1 MPRERRANIGR
12 RTRHASQQQ
21 VYSRNLREERKNIIR
36 ENDRLRHRVSTRRSL
51 ASYNRLAFQYDPTAN
66 YSDDEN
72 LDIGRMTTICRYC
85 NAVKFKRETVGLCCA
100 SRKVKL
106 DPLLTP
112 PQPLKT
118 LFDGSDPDSSHF
130 LQHIL
135 EYNNCFRMTSFGA
148 NIIREG
154 GFMPTCKIQGQIYH
168 LHGSMVPTPDQLN
181 VRCNIQGA
189 QQLKRRIIEQLQAFF
204 HANNAVVNM
213 FKTALE
219 RMPSDT
225 HKFVIRADCTPTGEH
240 VRRFN
245 APTVNDVA
253 AIIVGDPTKSRDIV
267 VQRRSNIMHRVNE
280 THRLYDALQYPII
293 YWQGQDGY
301 DITLKMVDPITG
313 VSTNN
318 KNLSAMNYYA
328 YRMMIRTHEENVILK
343 CGRLFQQFAVD
354 MYVKVETERLAFIR
368 FNQPK
373 LRSEDYI
380 HLRDAIHS
388 DGDVQNIGR
397 LTILPSTYIG
407 SPRHMHEYAQ
417 DAMTYVRNYG
427 TPDLFI
433 TVTCNPKWTEI
444 ERELEPGQKPQDRH
458 DIIARVFQQ
467 KLKVMMDVLTK
478 YRVFGDTRCYM
489 YSVEW
494 QKRGL
499 PHAHILIWLL
509 NKLHSNEVD
518 DIISAEI
525 PDPVT
530 DPRLHD
536 IVTTQ
541 MVHGPCGALNP
552 LSPCMADGKCTKRY
566 PRPLVAETVTG
577 NDGYPVYRRRSKE
590 DNGRTIKVKVQ
601 NQEIEIGNEFIV
613 PYCPLLSR
621 IFETHANVESCHSAK
636 SIKYL
641 CKYVTKG
648 SDMAVFGIASENVND
663 EISNFQMGR
672 YVSTNEA
679 LWRLLSFQIHERY
692 PTVVH
697 LAVHLENGQRVYF
710 TEANAAQRAERPP
723 STTLTSFFAMCEAD
737 PFAATLMYV
746 EMPKYYT
753 WNQSTKKFQR
763 RKQGTPVPDWPQ
775 VFSTDALGRMYTVH
789 PRNDECFYLRLLLVN
804 VRGPK
809 SFAHLK
815 TVNGHQCQTYREACQ
830 LLGLL
835 ENDSHWDLTL
845 ADSVVSSNAYQIRT
859 LFAIIITTCFPSQPI
874 QLWNKYKDAI
884 CEDILH
890 RLRIQTNNPDIQI
903 TDEIYNEGL
912 ILIEDQC
919 LTIANK
925 LLIEVGMIAPNRSM
939 HDAFNQELN
948 RELQYNVDT
957 LQEFVRN
964 NVPLLNEQQKQVYKT
979 LMQAV
984 DNNTGGLFFLDAP
997 GGTGKTF
1004 VISLILATIRSRCDI
1019 ALALASSGIAA
1030 TLLDGGRTAHSALKL
1045 PLNLNTIDTPTCNIS
1060 RSSAMGKL
1068 LMQCKLIVWDECT
1081 MAHNKSLEALNFTL
1095 KDLRRNNNI
1104 FGGLMILLAAD
1115 FRQTLPVVP
1124 RGTPADELNACLKAS
1139 PLWNNVKTLSLTT
1152 NMRVQLQNDQS
1163 AAQFS
1168 KQLLD
1173 LGNGKVPVDA
1183 TSGLITLT
1191 NDFCRFVDTQLVLI
1205 ENVFPNISENYKN
1218 YAWLSQRAILAAKN
1232 NDVHALNFTI
1242 QSKIAGDLVT
1252 YKSVDSITNPDDVVN
1267 YPTEF
1272 LNSLEIPGF
1281 PPHNLQLKVGTV
1293 ILILRN
1299 LNPPRLCNGTRL
1311 SVKRLMPNLI
1321 EATIINGKYAGENV
1335 CIPRIPMIPTDL
1347 PFDFKRLQFP
1357 VRLAFAMTINKSQGQ
1372 SLSVCGINLENHCFS
1387 HGQLYVACSRV
1398 GKPSAL
1404 FVLTSDQKT
1413 KNVVYQRALQ

>member
-1 MPRERRANIGR
+1 
-12 RTRHASQQQ
+12 
-21 VYSRNLREERKNIIR
+21 
-36 ENDRLRHRVSTRRSL
+36 
-51 ASYNRLAFQYDPTAN
+51 
-66 YSDDEN
+66 
-72 LDIGRMTTICRYC
+72 
-85 NAVKFKRETVGLCCA
+85 
-100 SRKVKL
+100 
-106 DPLLTP
+106 
-112 PQPLKT
+112 
-118 LFDGSDPDSSHF
+118 
-130 LQHIL
+130 
-135 EYNNCFRMTSFGA
+135 
-148 NIIREG
+148 
-154 GFMPTCKIQGQIYH
+154 
-168 LHGSMVPTPDQLN
+168 
-181 VRCNIQGA
+181 
-189 QQLKRRIIEQLQAFF
+189 
-204 HANNAVVNM
+204 
-213 FKTALE
+213 
-219 RMPSDT
+219 
-225 HKFVIRADCTPTGEH
+225 
-240 VRRFN
+240 
-245 APTVNDVA
+245 
-253 AIIVGDPTKSRDIV
+253 
-267 VQRRSNIMHRVNE
+267 
-280 THRLYDALQYPII
+280 
-293 YWQGQDGY
+293 
-301 DITLKMVDPITG
+301 
-313 VSTNN
+313 
-318 KNLSAMNYYA
+318 
-328 YRMMIRTHEENVILK
+328 
-343 CGRLFQQFAVD
+343 
-354 MYVKVETERLAFIR
+354 
-368 FNQPK
+368 
-373 LRSEDYI
+373 
-380 HLRDAIHS
+380 
-388 DGDVQNIGR
+388 
-397 LTILPSTYIG
+397 
-407 SPRHMHEYAQ
+407 
-417 DAMTYVRNYG
+417 
-427 TPDLFI
+427 
-433 TVTCNPKWTEI
+433 
-444 ERELEPGQKPQDRH
+444 
-458 DIIARVFQQ
+458 
-467 KLKVMMDVLTK
+467 
-478 YRVFGDTRCYM
+478 
-489 YSVEW
+489 
-494 QKRGL
+494 
-499 PHAHILIWLL
+499 
-509 NKLHSNEVD
+509 
-518 DIISAEI
+518 
-525 PDPVT
+525 
-530 DPRLHD
+530 
-536 IVTTQ
+536 
-541 MVHGPCGALNP
+541 
-552 LSPCMADGKCTKRY
+552 
-566 PRPLVAETVTG
+566 
-577 NDGYPVYRRRSKE
+577 
-590 DNGRTIKVKVQ
+590 
-601 NQEIEIGNEFIV
+601 
-613 PYCPLLSR
+613 
-621 IFETHANVESCHSAK
+621 
-636 SIKYL
+636 
-641 CKYVTKG
+641 
-648 SDMAVFGIASENVND
+648 MAVFGIASENVND

-830 LLGLL
+830 LMGLL

-964 NVPLLNEQQKQVYKT
+964 NVPLLNEQQKQVYET

-1081 MAHNKSLEALNFTL
+1081 MAHKKSLEALNFTL

-1104 FGGLMILLAAD
+1104 FGGLMILLAGD

-1293 ILILRN
+1293 IMILRN

-1321 EATIINGKYAGENV
+1321 EATIINGKKLVNVIYKSKCFSVLADETTDISTKEQLSICVRYIDENNKLHENFLQFFEIDSLTGNDLANSILNGLNRYGFDCNYLYDQGYDGASNMAG
-1335 CIPRIPMIPTDL
+1335 R
-1347 PFDFKRLQFP
+1347 FKRVQTI
-1357 VRLAFAMTINKSQGQ
+1357 VRSKYPNAIYVHCAAHSLNLAVSTASGIKPIRYCLEVIEKGVLINTIENSNNAPQVKQLKRLCPTRWIQ
-1372 SLSVCGINLENHCFS
+1372 RYDSVNDFS
-1387 HGQLYVACSRV
+1387 ELFS
-1398 GKPSAL
+1398 
-1404 FVLTSDQKT
+1404 FVLNALDIISDWKEST
-1413 KNVVYQRALQ
+1413 YAEMLQRALKDSEFLISLNVIKVLFSYGLPLCKQLQTVQIDLKKTIRIVENVIATLKCNRDNNEVEFKIIYNNVKKMADDVGIELLEKRISSKQTHRANPNSQNYSTEQYYRVTVFLPYIDHFISQLTERFINHKSIFEGIN

>member
-1 MPRERRANIGR
+1 MPILQCVKVQKRNGWIVLRKWK
-12 RTRHASQQQ
+12 SQTGSIT
-21 VYSRNLREERKNIIR
+21 Y
-36 ENDRLRHRVSTRRSL
+36 TT
-51 ASYNRLAFQYDPTAN
+51 TAT
-66 YSDDEN
+66 E
-72 LDIGRMTTICRYC
+72 
-85 NAVKFKRETVGLCCA
+85 
-100 SRKVKL
+100 
-106 DPLLTP
+106 
-112 PQPLKT
+112 
-118 LFDGSDPDSSHF
+118 SDPDYSHF

-135 EYNNCFRMTSFGA
+135 EYNNCFCMTSFGA

-168 LHGSMVPTPDQLN
+168 LHGSMVQTPDEPHQFLQIYFISSMVDQLN
-181 VRCNIQGA
+181 VRCNIQGT

-213 FKTALE
+213 FKTAFE

-240 VRRFN
+240 ARRFN

-253 AIIVGDPTKSRDIV
+253 AIIVGDQTKSRDMV
-267 VQRRSNIMHRVNE
+267 VQQRSNIVHRVNE

-293 YWQGQDGY
+293 YWRGQDGY
-301 DITLKMVDPITG
+301 DITLRMVDSITG
-313 VSTNN
+313 VSPNE
-318 KNLSAMNYYA
+318 NLSAMNYYA

-343 CGRLFQQFAVD
+343 CRRLFQQLAVD

-368 FNQPK
+368 SNQAK

-380 HLRDAIHS
+380 HLRDVIHS

-397 LTILPSTYIG
+397 LTILPSSYTG

-417 DAMTYVRNYG
+417 DAITYVRNYG

-433 TVTCNPKWTEI
+433 TFTCNPKWTEI

-458 DIIARVFQQ
+458 DIIAKVFQQ
-467 KLKVMMDVLTK
+467 KLKVMTDVLTK

-499 PHAHILIWLL
+499 PHSHILIWLL

-525 PDPVT
+525 PDPVA
-530 DPRLHD
+530 DPHLHD
-536 IVTTQ
+536 IVTKQ

-552 LSPCMADGKCTKRY
+552 LSPCMADGKCTKRN

-577 NDGYPVYRRRSKE
+577 NDGYPVYRRLSKE
-590 DNGRTIKVKVQ
+590 DNGRTIKVKVL

-621 IFETHANVESCHSAK
+621 IFETHANVESCHLDK

-648 SDMAVFGIASENVND
+648 SDMAVFDIASENAND

-672 YVSTNEA
+672 YA
-679 LWRLLSFQIHERY
+679 M
-692 PTVVH
+692 
-697 LAVHLENGQRVYF
+697 HLENGQRVYF

-835 ENDSHWDLTL
+835 ENDSHWDFTL

-874 QLWNKYKDAI
+874 QLWNKYTDDI

-925 LLIEVGMIAPNRSM
+925 LLIEVEMIAPNRSM

-948 RELQYNVDT
+948 RELRYNVDT

-964 NVPLLNEQQKQVYKT
+964 NVPLLNEQQKQVYET

-1019 ALALASSGIAA
+1019 ALA
-1030 TLLDGGRTAHSALKL
+1030 
-1045 PLNLNTIDTPTCNIS
+1045 
-1060 RSSAMGKL
+1060 AMEKL
-1068 LMQCKLIVWDECT
+1068 LMRCKLNVWDECT
-1081 MAHNKSLEALNFTL
+1081 MAHKKSLEALNFTL

-1104 FGGLMILLAAD
+1104 FGGLMILLAGD
-1115 FRQTLPVVP
+1115 FRQTLPVIP
-1124 RGTPADELNACLKAS
+1124 RRTPADELNACLKAS
-1139 PLWNNVKTLSLTT
+1139 P
-1152 NMRVQLQNDQS
+1152 
-1163 AAQFS
+1163 
-1168 KQLLD
+1168 
-1173 LGNGKVPVDA
+1173 
-1183 TSGLITLT
+1183 
-1191 NDFCRFVDTQLVLI
+1191 
-1205 ENVFPNISENYKN
+1205 NYQN

-1267 YPTEF
+1267 YLTEF
-1272 LNSLEIPGF
+1272 LNSLELPGF
-1281 PPHNLQLKVGTV
+1281 PPHNLQLKRSKMKESGNRT
-1293 ILILRN
+1293 IDN
-1299 LNPPRLCNGTRL
+1299 LSTNDDDDL
-1311 SVKRLMPNLI
+1311 SIK
-1321 EATIINGKYAGENV
+1321 
-1335 CIPRIPMIPTDL
+1335 PTLTNDQNYH
-1347 PFDFKRLQFP
+1347 R
-1357 VRLAFAMTINKSQGQ
+1357 SQKVSEDSTDRAQ
-1372 SLSVCGINLENHCFS
+1372 SSIQESKKKKQCTL
-1387 HGQLYVACSRV
+1387 
-1398 GKPSAL
+1398 
-1404 FVLTSDQKT
+1404 
-1413 KNVVYQRALQ
+1413 

>member
-1 MPRERRANIGR
+1 
-12 RTRHASQQQ
+12 
-21 VYSRNLREERKNIIR
+21 
-36 ENDRLRHRVSTRRSL
+36 
-51 ASYNRLAFQYDPTAN
+51 
-66 YSDDEN
+66 
-72 LDIGRMTTICRYC
+72 
-85 NAVKFKRETVGLCCA
+85 
-100 SRKVKL
+100 
-106 DPLLTP
+106 
-112 PQPLKT
+112 
-118 LFDGSDPDSSHF
+118 
-130 LQHIL
+130 
-135 EYNNCFRMTSFGA
+135 
-148 NIIREG
+148 
-154 GFMPTCKIQGQIYH
+154 
-168 LHGSMVPTPDQLN
+168 
-181 VRCNIQGA
+181 
-189 QQLKRRIIEQLQAFF
+189 
-204 HANNAVVNM
+204 
-213 FKTALE
+213 
-219 RMPSDT
+219 
-225 HKFVIRADCTPTGEH
+225 
-240 VRRFN
+240 
-245 APTVNDVA
+245 
-253 AIIVGDPTKSRDIV
+253 
-267 VQRRSNIMHRVNE
+267 
-280 THRLYDALQYPII
+280 
-293 YWQGQDGY
+293 
-301 DITLKMVDPITG
+301 
-313 VSTNN
+313 
-318 KNLSAMNYYA
+318 
-328 YRMMIRTHEENVILK
+328 
-343 CGRLFQQFAVD
+343 
-354 MYVKVETERLAFIR
+354 
-368 FNQPK
+368 
-373 LRSEDYI
+373 
-380 HLRDAIHS
+380 
-388 DGDVQNIGR
+388 
-397 LTILPSTYIG
+397 
-407 SPRHMHEYAQ
+407 
-417 DAMTYVRNYG
+417 MTYVRNYG
-427 TPDLFI
+427 TSDLFI

-444 ERELEPGQKPQDRH
+444 ESELEPGQKPQDRH

-478 YRVFGDTRCYM
+478 
-489 YSVEW
+489 
-494 QKRGL
+494 
-499 PHAHILIWLL
+499 
-509 NKLHSNEVD
+509 NEVD

-552 LSPCMADGKCTKRY
+552 LSPCMADGK
-566 PRPLVAETVTG
+566 

-830 LLGLL
+830 LL
-835 ENDSHWDLTL
+835 
-845 ADSVVSSNAYQIRT
+845 DSVVSSNAYQIRT

-1045 PLNLNTIDTPTCNIS
+1045 PLNLNTIDTPTCNIP
-1060 RSSAMGKL
+1060 
-1068 LMQCKLIVWDECT
+1068 D
-1081 MAHNKSLEALNFTL
+1081 
-1095 KDLRRNNNI
+1095 
-1104 FGGLMILLAAD
+1104 
-1115 FRQTLPVVP
+1115 PVQ
-1124 RGTPADELNACLKAS
+1124 
-1139 PLWNNVKTLSLTT
+1139 W
-1152 NMRVQLQNDQS
+1152 
-1163 AAQFS
+1163 
-1168 KQLLD
+1168 
-1173 LGNGKVPVDA
+1173 
-1183 TSGLITLT
+1183 
-1191 NDFCRFVDTQLVLI
+1191 
-1205 ENVFPNISENYKN
+1205 EN
-1218 YAWLSQRAILAAKN
+1218 
-1232 NDVHALNFTI
+1232 
-1242 QSKIAGDLVT
+1242 
-1252 YKSVDSITNPDDVVN
+1252 
-1267 YPTEF
+1267 
-1272 LNSLEIPGF
+1272 
-1281 PPHNLQLKVGTV
+1281 
-1293 ILILRN
+1293 
-1299 LNPPRLCNGTRL
+1299 C
-1311 SVKRLMPNLI
+1311 
-1321 EATIINGKYAGENV
+1321 
-1335 CIPRIPMIPTDL
+1335 
-1347 PFDFKRLQFP
+1347 
-1357 VRLAFAMTINKSQGQ
+1357 
-1372 SLSVCGINLENHCFS
+1372 
-1387 HGQLYVACSRV
+1387 
-1398 GKPSAL
+1398 
-1404 FVLTSDQKT
+1404 
-1413 KNVVYQRALQ
+1413 

>member
-1 MPRERRANIGR
+1 MPRERRSNIAR

-21 VYSRNLREERKNIIR
+21 VYSRNLREERQNIIR

-72 LDIGRMTTICRYC
+72 FDVGRMTTICRYC
-85 NAVKFKRETVGLCCA
+85 NALKFKRETVGLCCA
-100 SRKVKL
+100 NGKVKL

-130 LQHIL
+130 LKHIL

-168 LHGSMVPTPDQLN
+168 LHGSMVPTTPDEPHQFLQIYFISSMVDQLN
-181 VRCNIQGA
+181 VRI
-189 QQLKRRIIEQLQAFF
+189 F
-204 HANNAVVNM
+204 
-213 FKTALE
+213 
-219 RMPSDT
+219 
-225 HKFVIRADCTPTGEH
+225 
-240 VRRFN
+240 
-245 APTVNDVA
+245 
-253 AIIVGDPTKSRDIV
+253 
-267 VQRRSNIMHRVNE
+267 
-280 THRLYDALQYPII
+280 
-293 YWQGQDGY
+293 
-301 DITLKMVDPITG
+301 
-313 VSTNN
+313 
-318 KNLSAMNYYA
+318 
-328 YRMMIRTHEENVILK
+328 
-343 CGRLFQQFAVD
+343 
-354 MYVKVETERLAFIR
+354 
-368 FNQPK
+368 
-373 LRSEDYI
+373 
-380 HLRDAIHS
+380 
-388 DGDVQNIGR
+388 
-397 LTILPSTYIG
+397 
-407 SPRHMHEYAQ
+407 
-417 DAMTYVRNYG
+417 
-427 TPDLFI
+427 
-433 TVTCNPKWTEI
+433 
-444 ERELEPGQKPQDRH
+444 
-458 DIIARVFQQ
+458 
-467 KLKVMMDVLTK
+467 
-478 YRVFGDTRCYM
+478 
-489 YSVEW
+489 SV
-494 QKRGL
+494 
-499 PHAHILIWLL
+499 
-509 NKLHSNEVD
+509 
-518 DIISAEI
+518 
-525 PDPVT
+525 
-530 DPRLHD
+530 
-536 IVTTQ
+536 
-541 MVHGPCGALNP
+541 
-552 LSPCMADGKCTKRY
+552 
-566 PRPLVAETVTG
+566 
-577 NDGYPVYRRRSKE
+577 
-590 DNGRTIKVKVQ
+590 
-601 NQEIEIGNEFIV
+601 
-613 PYCPLLSR
+613 
-621 IFETHANVESCHSAK
+621 
-636 SIKYL
+636 
-641 CKYVTKG
+641 
-648 SDMAVFGIASENVND
+648 
-663 EISNFQMGR
+663 
-672 YVSTNEA
+672 
-679 LWRLLSFQIHERY
+679 
-692 PTVVH
+692 
-697 LAVHLENGQRVYF
+697 
-710 TEANAAQRAERPP
+710 
-723 STTLTSFFAMCEAD
+723 
-737 PFAATLMYV
+737 
-746 EMPKYYT
+746 
-753 WNQSTKKFQR
+753 
-763 RKQGTPVPDWPQ
+763 
-775 VFSTDALGRMYTVH
+775 
-789 PRNDECFYLRLLLVN
+789 
-804 VRGPK
+804 
-809 SFAHLK
+809 
-815 TVNGHQCQTYREACQ
+815 
-830 LLGLL
+830 
-835 ENDSHWDLTL
+835 
-845 ADSVVSSNAYQIRT
+845 
-859 LFAIIITTCFPSQPI
+859 
-874 QLWNKYKDAI
+874 
-884 CEDILH
+884 
-890 RLRIQTNNPDIQI
+890 
-903 TDEIYNEGL
+903 
-912 ILIEDQC
+912 
-919 LTIANK
+919 ANK

-957 LQEFVRN
+957 LQELVRN

-1081 MAHNKSLEALNFTL
+1081 MAHKKSLEALNFTL

-1104 FGGLMILLAAD
+1104 FGGLMILLAGD

-1168 KQLLD
+1168 KELLD

-1218 YAWLSQRAILAAKN
+1218 YAWLSQRAILAATN

-1281 PPHNLQLKVGTV
+1281 PTHNLQLKVGTV

-1299 LNPPRLCNGTRL
+1299 LNPLRLCNGTRL

-1404 FVLTSDQKT
+1404 FVLTTDKKT
-1413 KNVVYQRALQ
+1413 KNVVISILLYHFKLLNNITITIRI

>member
-21 VYSRNLREERKNIIR
+21 VYSRNLREERQNIIR

-85 NAVKFKRETVGLCCA
+85 NALKFKRETVGLCCA
-100 SRKVKL
+100 SGKVKL

-135 EYNNCFRMTSFGA
+135 EYNNCFPMTSFGA

-168 LHGSMVPTPDQLN
+168 LHGSMVPTPDEPHQFLQIYFISSMVDQLN

-328 YRMMIRTHEENVILK
+328 YRMMIRTHEENIILK

-397 LTILPSTYIG
+397 LTVLPSTYIG

-672 YVSTNEA
+672 Y
-679 LWRLLSFQIHERY
+679 
-692 PTVVH
+692 
-697 LAVHLENGQRVYF
+697 
-710 TEANAAQRAERPP
+710 
-723 STTLTSFFAMCEAD
+723 
-737 PFAATLMYV
+737 
-746 EMPKYYT
+746 
-753 WNQSTKKFQR
+753 
-763 RKQGTPVPDWPQ
+763 
-775 VFSTDALGRMYTVH
+775 
-789 PRNDECFYLRLLLVN
+789 
-804 VRGPK
+804 
-809 SFAHLK
+809 
-815 TVNGHQCQTYREACQ
+815 
-830 LLGLL
+830 
-835 ENDSHWDLTL
+835 
-845 ADSVVSSNAYQIRT
+845 
-859 LFAIIITTCFPSQPI
+859 
-874 QLWNKYKDAI
+874 
-884 CEDILH
+884 
-890 RLRIQTNNPDIQI
+890 
-903 TDEIYNEGL
+903 
-912 ILIEDQC
+912 
-919 LTIANK
+919 
-925 LLIEVGMIAPNRSM
+925 
-939 HDAFNQELN
+939 
-948 RELQYNVDT
+948 
-957 LQEFVRN
+957 EFVRN
-964 NVPLLNEQQKQVYKT
+964 NVPLLNEQQKQVYET

-1045 PLNLNTIDTPTCNIS
+1045 PLNLNTIDTLTCNIS

-1081 MAHNKSLEALNFTL
+1081 MAHKKSLEALNFTL

-1104 FGGLMILLAAD
+1104 FGGLMILLAGD

-1293 ILILRN
+1293 IMILRN

-1387 HGQLYVACSRV
+1387 HEQLYVACSRV

>member
-1 MPRERRANIGR
+1 
-12 RTRHASQQQ
+12 
-21 VYSRNLREERKNIIR
+21 
-36 ENDRLRHRVSTRRSL
+36 
-51 ASYNRLAFQYDPTAN
+51 
-66 YSDDEN
+66 
-72 LDIGRMTTICRYC
+72 
-85 NAVKFKRETVGLCCA
+85 
-100 SRKVKL
+100 
-106 DPLLTP
+106 
-112 PQPLKT
+112 
-118 LFDGSDPDSSHF
+118 
-130 LQHIL
+130 
-135 EYNNCFRMTSFGA
+135 
-148 NIIREG
+148 
-154 GFMPTCKIQGQIYH
+154 
-168 LHGSMVPTPDQLN
+168 
-181 VRCNIQGA
+181 
-189 QQLKRRIIEQLQAFF
+189 
-204 HANNAVVNM
+204 
-213 FKTALE
+213 
-219 RMPSDT
+219 
-225 HKFVIRADCTPTGEH
+225 
-240 VRRFN
+240 
-245 APTVNDVA
+245 
-253 AIIVGDPTKSRDIV
+253 
-267 VQRRSNIMHRVNE
+267 
-280 THRLYDALQYPII
+280 
-293 YWQGQDGY
+293 
-301 DITLKMVDPITG
+301 
-313 VSTNN
+313 
-318 KNLSAMNYYA
+318 MNYYA

-343 CGRLFQQFAVD
+343 CRRLFQQFAVD

-368 FNQPK
+368 FNQAK

-397 LTILPSTYIG
+397 LTILPSSYIG

-433 TVTCNPKWTEI
+433 TFTCNPKWTEI
-444 ERELEPGQKPQDRH
+444 EL
-458 DIIARVFQQ
+458 
-467 KLKVMMDVLTK
+467 
-478 YRVFGDTRCYM
+478 
-489 YSVEW
+489 
-494 QKRGL
+494 
-499 PHAHILIWLL
+499 
-509 NKLHSNEVD
+509 D

-530 DPRLHD
+530 DPHLHD

-541 MVHGPCGALNP
+541 MLHGPCGALNP

-648 SDMAVFGIASENVND
+648 SDMAVFGIASENAND
-663 EISNFQMGR
+663 ENSNFQMGR

-723 STTLTSFFAMCEAD
+723 STILTSFFAMCEAD

-775 VFSTDALGRMYTVH
+775 VFSTDALGRMYTIH

-815 TVNGHQCQTYREACQ
+815 TVNGYQCQTYREACQ

-845 ADSVVSSNAYQIRT
+845 ADSDVSSNAYQIRT

-874 QLWNKYKDAI
+874 QLWNKYKDDI

-925 LLIEVGMIAPNRSM
+925 LLIE
-939 HDAFNQELN
+939 
-948 RELQYNVDT
+948 
-957 LQEFVRN
+957 EFVRN
-964 NVPLLNEQQKQVYKT
+964 NVPLLNEQQKQVYET

-1004 VISLILATIRSRCDI
+1004 VISLILAIIQSRCDI

-1068 LMQCKLIVWDECT
+1068 LMQCKLIVWNECT
-1081 MAHNKSLEALNFTL
+1081 MAHKKSLEALNFTL

-1104 FGGLMILLAAD
+1104 FGGLMILLAGD
-1115 FRQTLPVVP
+1115 FRQTLPVIP

-1168 KQLLD
+1168 KQLLAV
-1173 LGNGKVPVDA
+1173 GNGKVPVDA

-1191 NDFCRFVDTQLVLI
+1191 NDFCRFVDSQLALI
-1205 ENVFPNISENYKN
+1205 ENVFKNISENYQN

-1232 NDVHALNFTI
+1232 NDV
-1242 QSKIAGDLVT
+1242 
-1252 YKSVDSITNPDDVVN
+1252 
-1267 YPTEF
+1267 
-1272 LNSLEIPGF
+1272 
-1281 PPHNLQLKVGTV
+1281 
-1293 ILILRN
+1293 
-1299 LNPPRLCNGTRL
+1299 
-1311 SVKRLMPNLI
+1311 
-1321 EATIINGKYAGENV
+1321 
-1335 CIPRIPMIPTDL
+1335 
-1347 PFDFKRLQFP
+1347 
-1357 VRLAFAMTINKSQGQ
+1357 
-1372 SLSVCGINLENHCFS
+1372 
-1387 HGQLYVACSRV
+1387 
-1398 GKPSAL
+1398 
-1404 FVLTSDQKT
+1404 
-1413 KNVVYQRALQ
+1413 

>member
-1 MPRERRANIGR
+1 
-12 RTRHASQQQ
+12 
-21 VYSRNLREERKNIIR
+21 
-36 ENDRLRHRVSTRRSL
+36 
-51 ASYNRLAFQYDPTAN
+51 
-66 YSDDEN
+66 
-72 LDIGRMTTICRYC
+72 
-85 NAVKFKRETVGLCCA
+85 
-100 SRKVKL
+100 
-106 DPLLTP
+106 
-112 PQPLKT
+112 
-118 LFDGSDPDSSHF
+118 
-130 LQHIL
+130 
-135 EYNNCFRMTSFGA
+135 
-148 NIIREG
+148 
-154 GFMPTCKIQGQIYH
+154 
-168 LHGSMVPTPDQLN
+168 
-181 VRCNIQGA
+181 
-189 QQLKRRIIEQLQAFF
+189 
-204 HANNAVVNM
+204 
-213 FKTALE
+213 
-219 RMPSDT
+219 
-225 HKFVIRADCTPTGEH
+225 
-240 VRRFN
+240 
-245 APTVNDVA
+245 
-253 AIIVGDPTKSRDIV
+253 
-267 VQRRSNIMHRVNE
+267 
-280 THRLYDALQYPII
+280 
-293 YWQGQDGY
+293 
-301 DITLKMVDPITG
+301 
-313 VSTNN
+313 
-318 KNLSAMNYYA
+318 
-328 YRMMIRTHEENVILK
+328 
-343 CGRLFQQFAVD
+343 
-354 MYVKVETERLAFIR
+354 
-368 FNQPK
+368 
-373 LRSEDYI
+373 
-380 HLRDAIHS
+380 
-388 DGDVQNIGR
+388 
-397 LTILPSTYIG
+397 
-407 SPRHMHEYAQ
+407 
-417 DAMTYVRNYG
+417 MTYVRNYG

-444 ERELEPGQKPQDRH
+444 EHELEPGQKPQDRH

-648 SDMAVFGIASENVND
+648 SDMAVFGIASDNVND

-692 PTVVH
+692 PTFVH

-775 VFSTDALGRMYTVH
+775 VFSTDALGH
-789 PRNDECFYLRLLLVN
+789 
-804 VRGPK
+804 
-809 SFAHLK
+809 
-815 TVNGHQCQTYREACQ
+815 
-830 LLGLL
+830 
-835 ENDSHWDLTL
+835 
-845 ADSVVSSNAYQIRT
+845 SVVSSNAYQIRT

-964 NVPLLNEQQKQVYKT
+964 NVPGGQ
-979 LMQAV
+979 
-984 DNNTGGLFFLDAP
+984 NTGGLFFLDAP

-1019 ALALASSGIAA
+1019 ALALASSGILA

-1081 MAHNKSLEALNFTL
+1081 MAHKKSLEALNFTL

-1104 FGGLMILLAAD
+1104 FGGLMILLAGD

-1398 GKPSAL
+1398 GNHPL
-1404 FVLTSDQKT
+1404 CLC
-1413 KNVVYQRALQ
+1413 